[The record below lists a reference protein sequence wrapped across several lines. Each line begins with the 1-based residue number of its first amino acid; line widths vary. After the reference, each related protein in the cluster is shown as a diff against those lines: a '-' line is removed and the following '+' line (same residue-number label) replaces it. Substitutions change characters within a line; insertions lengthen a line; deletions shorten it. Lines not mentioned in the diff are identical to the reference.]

1 MPSLGLL
8 YSGRAH
14 CMCFLHAQVCGLFR
28 FQSNT
33 QLPSYA
39 SILSKDQMNTHFH
52 NIHYK
57 QNAVLHYL
65 NF

>member
-8 YSGRAH
+8 YSRHAH
-14 CMCFLHAQVCGLFR
+14 CMCFLHAQVCVMFR
-28 FQSNT
+28 LWSNT
-33 QLPSYA
+33 RLPSYA

-57 QNAVLHYL
+57 QNAVLGYL